1 MKNRCRRES
10 TVFGV
15 VNVLCRTFAV
25 LPALLVSGPVAAD
38 VFVDFGAQTSRVK
51 ARIANM
57 EDTADTTESGIH
69 VGLGAS
75 RRIGERSEFGAR
87 IELDS
92 MGSDMFLAVRA
103 LDYRYHVSERFAVS
117 GFLGAA
123 RLDLA
128 TPAYGYY
135 FGGGVQFRD
144 LKPGWDLNV
153 DLRYG
158 DKVARDNVLPDDPQG
173 GSPDNFYDVL
183 GISAYLSYRF

>member
-1 MKNRCRRES
+1 MKNRCRRKS

-15 VNVLCRTFAV
+15 VNVRRTFAV
-25 LPALLVSGPVAAD
+25 LPALLASAPAVAD

-57 EDTADTTESGIH
+57 EDTVDTTESGIH